1 MSSGAKVVSAFIRE
15 TTPGVTPSGPWSLIK
30 RSAWGVKPTQNTNDN
45 DEIGGTRMAQGMSMG
60 TVDVGGD
67 VSTKFRW
74 GQHDAFLASCFGAD
88 WAGDTLTMGNDR
100 ITFSLAT
107 YATDVG
113 IGSISRGAQVG
124 VFQMEVPNDGDITA
138 TVTFAALGWE
148 SNNANADYIIGDAA
162 DDSGELRY
170 TFKEV
175 SAISLNGV
183 SGGDGFCIDTFSIQF
198 DNNIQTQRCIGTGS
212 PFAGAN
218 IPTTF
223 TPSGSI
229 TLSWS
234 KDAWEVW
241 SKTLTGATVAFSF
254 TLANDEGQYTFNF
267 PKVQVAGDWPDGGNT
282 DIIQVQLDIT
292 AADESPTI
300 TRAVTIP
307 ATGITVTP
315 ETASVD
321 VGDTT
326 SLTATL
332 APAGA
337 TDTVTWES
345 SDPEVATVSA
355 SGVVTGVAAG
365 TATITAKV
373 RTFTDTAT
381 ITVTEP

>member
-1 MSSGAKVVSAFIRE
+1 M
-15 TTPGVTPSGPWSLIK
+15 P
-30 RSAWGVKPTQNTNDN
+30 
-45 DEIGGTRMAQGMSMG
+45 
-60 TVDVGGD
+60 
-67 VSTKFRW
+67 
-74 GQHDAFLASCFGAD
+74 
-88 WAGDTLTMGNDR
+88 
-100 ITFSLAT
+100 
-107 YATDVG
+107 
-113 IGSISRGAQVG
+113 
-124 VFQMEVPNDGDITA
+124 
-138 TVTFAALGWE
+138 
-148 SNNANADYIIGDAA
+148 
-162 DDSGELRY
+162 
-170 TFKEV
+170 
-175 SAISLNGV
+175 
-183 SGGDGFCIDTFSIQF
+183 
-198 DNNIQTQRCIGTGS
+198 
-212 PFAGAN
+212 
-218 IPTTF
+218 
-223 TPSGSI
+223 
-229 TLSWS
+229 
-234 KDAWEVW
+234 
-241 SKTLTGATVAFSF
+241 FSF

-300 TRAVTIP
+300 TRAATIP

-332 APAGA
+332 APVGA